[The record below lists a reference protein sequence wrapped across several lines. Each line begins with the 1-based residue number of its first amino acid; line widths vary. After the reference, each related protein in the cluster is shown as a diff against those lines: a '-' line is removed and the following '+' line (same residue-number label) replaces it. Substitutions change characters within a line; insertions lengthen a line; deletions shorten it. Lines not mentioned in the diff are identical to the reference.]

1 MECKTNLNLTA
12 MIITPENARQLAKIL
27 ISKRLVVV
35 CGLGIDDVPDTAQL
49 CEIVDELEE
58 LLMTVNR
65 AEFKK
70 QVGELLRTAITTTNI
85 EELIL

>member
-58 LLMTVNR
+58 LLTVVSR
-65 AEFKK
+65 AEFKR
-70 QVGELLRTAITTTNI
+70 QVGEFLRTAITPTNI